1 MDLRFN
7 VILIKIST
15 GFVVAF
21 EISKNKT
28 KPCMEM
34 EMTYDS
40 QSNLEKQPSRR
51 IYPT

>member
-21 EISKNKT
+21 EISKNT
-28 KPCMEM
+28 KQNTM
-34 EMTYDS
+34 YGIVND
-40 QSNLEKQPSRR
+40 L
-51 IYPT
+51 